1 MGECVECLYT
11 LAILLTEKEAGLPR
25 TNLGGDDPYH
35 SQSDEEKDKHEA
47 RLRAEAKQHLLDRE
61 PKEARRKLAR
71 AVNISRR
78 PSRRAHGND
87 KRR

>member
-1 MGECVECLYT
+1 
-11 LAILLTEKEAGLPR
+11 LPR

-35 SQSDEEKDKHEA
+35 GLSDQEKDVQET
-47 RLRAEAKQHLLDRE
+47 RLRAEAKRHQLDGK